1 MIEPYSFEEPFLM
14 IDPYNTNTTAIN
26 IYFEDE
32 GVVEYTVHV
41 EDDSIPDYTNTLY
54 LIVGNVEDGYAM
66 VNLTNNNVTEKVST
80 LEELADTYGEDEDVL
95 VNAEINVF

>member
-1 MIEPYSFEEPFLM
+1 MK
-14 IDPYNTNTTAIN
+14 IN
-26 IYFEDE
+26 FNGRRVLKDIYQV
-32 GVVEYTVHV
+32 GNV
-41 EDDSIPDYTNTLY
+41 IKDYTNTLY

>member
-1 MIEPYSFEEPFLM
+1 MK
-14 IDPYNTNTTAIN
+14 IN
-26 IYFEDE
+26 FDGRRELKDIYQV
-32 GVVEYTVHV
+32 GNV
-41 EDDSIPDYTNTLY
+41 IKDYTNTLY

-66 VNLTNNNVTEKVST
+66 VNLTNNNVTDKVST

>member
-1 MIEPYSFEEPFLM
+1 MK
-14 IDPYNTNTTAIN
+14 IN
-26 IYFEDE
+26 FNGRRVLKDIYQV
-32 GVVEYTVHV
+32 GNV
-41 EDDSIPDYTNTLY
+41 IKDYTNTLY

-80 LEELADTYGEDEDVL
+80 LEELVDTYGEDGDVL

>member
-1 MIEPYSFEEPFLM
+1 MK
-14 IDPYNTNTTAIN
+14 IN
-26 IYFEDE
+26 FDGRRELKDIYQV
-32 GVVEYTVHV
+32 GNV
-41 EDDSIPDYTNTLY
+41 IKDYTNTLY

-66 VNLTNNNVTEKVST
+66 VNLTDNNVTDKVST

>member
-1 MIEPYSFEEPFLM
+1 MK
-14 IDPYNTNTTAIN
+14 IN
-26 IYFEDE
+26 FNSRRGLKDIYQV
-32 GVVEYTVHV
+32 GNV
-41 EDDSIPDYTNTLY
+41 IKDYTNTLY

-66 VNLTNNNVTEKVST
+66 VNLTNNNVTDKVST

>member
-1 MIEPYSFEEPFLM
+1 MK
-14 IDPYNTNTTAIN
+14 IN
-26 IYFEDE
+26 FDSRHELKDIYQV
-32 GVVEYTVHV
+32 GNV
-41 EDDSIPDYTNTLY
+41 IKDYTNTLY

>member
-1 MIEPYSFEEPFLM
+1 MKINFYSRRELK
-14 IDPYNTNTTAIN
+14 D
-26 IYFEDE
+26 IYQV
-32 GVVEYTVHV
+32 GNV
-41 EDDSIPDYTNTLY
+41 IKDYTNTLY

>member
-1 MIEPYSFEEPFLM
+1 MK
-14 IDPYNTNTTAIN
+14 IN
-26 IYFEDE
+26 FNSRRELKDIYKVGNVIKDN
-32 GVVEYTVHV
+32 
-41 EDDSIPDYTNTLY
+41 TNTLY

-95 VNAEINVF
+95 VNAEINVFQEEQ

>member
-1 MIEPYSFEEPFLM
+1 MK
-14 IDPYNTNTTAIN
+14 IN
-26 IYFEDE
+26 FDGRRELKDIYQV
-32 GVVEYTVHV
+32 GNV
-41 EDDSIPDYTNTLY
+41 IKDYTNTLY

-80 LEELADTYGEDEDVL
+80 LEELADIYGEDEDVL

>member
-1 MIEPYSFEEPFLM
+1 MK
-14 IDPYNTNTTAIN
+14 IN
-26 IYFEDE
+26 FDNRRELKDIYQV
-32 GVVEYTVHV
+32 GNV
-41 EDDSIPDYTNTLY
+41 IKDYTNTLY

>member
-1 MIEPYSFEEPFLM
+1 MK
-14 IDPYNTNTTAIN
+14 IN
-26 IYFEDE
+26 FNGRRVLKDIYQV
-32 GVVEYTVHV
+32 GNV
-41 EDDSIPDYTNTLY
+41 IKDYTNTLY

-66 VNLTNNNVTEKVST
+66 VNLTNNNVTENVST